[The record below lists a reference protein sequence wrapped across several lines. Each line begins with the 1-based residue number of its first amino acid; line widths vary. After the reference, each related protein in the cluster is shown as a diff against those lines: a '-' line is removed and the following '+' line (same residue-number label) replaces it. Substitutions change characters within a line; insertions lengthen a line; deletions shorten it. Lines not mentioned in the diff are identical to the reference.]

1 MKPGLSMITK
11 PQKRTIKQIKNNQ
24 TTDLNPR
31 LVASLLELV
40 LIERI
45 AENGNPCG
53 KYQLTEKGNSLLE
66 NS

>member
-11 PQKRTIKQIKNNQ
+11 PQERTIKQIKNNQ